1 MGHQAHIM
9 APQSK
14 FSKQSNLT
22 KYPWVVGDDGV
33 HISWSDACNRTT
45 LIRSRK
51 RPAKISPSFIETD
64 IQQPEISNM
73 REYGNIWQHICVRNF
88 YISPYSGILE
98 ISGCWISVS
107 INDGEVLAGH
117 FRDLIKVVRLHVS
130 DHDMDNQLSTVLNLK
145 IAILVKFQKLICG
158 YPKWGIRGMGD
169 ASRWQYFVSCR
180 REGPC
185 PPTEKR
191 FDQIGQFLWL
201 MATFQF
207 SGQYH
212 IFLGRRFWTISK

>member
-1 MGHQAHIM
+1 MLSQNIDITFINRYSENGNFKNVQIW
-9 APQSK
+9 PISG
-14 FSKQSNLT
+14 NLAT
-22 KYPWVVGDDGV
+22 FCQKL
-33 HISWSDACNRTT
+33 A
-45 LIRSRK
+45 
-51 RPAKISPSFIETD
+51 
-64 IQQPEISNM
+64 
-73 REYGNIWQHICVRNF
+73 
-88 YISPYSGILE
+88 ILE

-107 INDGEVLAGH
+107 KNDIEILAGY
-117 FRDLIKVVRLHVS
+117 FRVLVKVVRLHVS
-130 DHDMDNQLSTVLNLK
+130 DHDMCNQLSTVLNLK

-191 FDQIGQFLWL
+191 FVQIGQFLWL

-207 SGQYH
+207 SVQYH